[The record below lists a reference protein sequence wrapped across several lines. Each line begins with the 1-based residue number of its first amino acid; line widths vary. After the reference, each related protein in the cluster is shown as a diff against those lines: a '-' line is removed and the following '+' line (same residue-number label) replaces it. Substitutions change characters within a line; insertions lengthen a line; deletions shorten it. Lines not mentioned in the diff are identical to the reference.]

1 MLLNTELFFTNFNV
15 KHYIETSFHYD
26 FYIYFSLYNKNP
38 NSKINI
44 PKTSPFNSRWT
55 PIQKKCFHLKLVL
68 KVMPKIKSPKSGNY
82 QDYECNEVKH
92 GSIHYNGITVKTD
105 TDRLSKT
112 VI

>member
-44 PKTSPFNSRWT
+44 PKTSPFNS
-55 PIQKKCFHLKLVL
+55 I
-68 KVMPKIKSPKSGNY
+68 
-82 QDYECNEVKH
+82 
-92 GSIHYNGITVKTD
+92 
-105 TDRLSKT
+105 
-112 VI
+112 